1 MRPEDFEL
9 ATDADGAIPA
19 TIKITEQLGPE
30 LLAHFQA
37 EGIEVA
43 HLEEQAD
50 QEADNSPDLS
60 DTLVGRFDPDANLAV
75 GQRTT
80 IRIKPERV
88 QVFEAASG
96 RSLVSAESELRGLA
110 SRH

>member
-60 DTLVGRFDPDANLAV
+60 VGRFDPDANLAV

-88 QVFEAASG
+88 QVFEADSG